1 MLKKEWTAPKMSVQQ
16 VDIDKLGDASQLSDA
31 ELKIKMEEAGYKFQN
46 TQRVYHS
53 NPNYVLR
60 EIAGESVLVSMGDG
74 IADFCGIITLNH
86 SAKILWETMKTGA
99 TKEKLVE
106 SLKNY
111 FKISDAKATE
121 DVERSLKLLE
131 EKGLVS
137 CE

>member
-1 MLKKEWTAPKMSVQQ
+1 
-16 VDIDKLGDASQLSDA
+16 
-31 ELKIKMEEAGYKFQN
+31 
-46 TQRVYHS
+46 
-53 NPNYVLR
+53 
-60 EIAGESVLVSMGDG
+60 
-74 IADFCGIITLNH
+74 
-86 SAKILWETMKTGA
+86 MKTGA